1 MAGEKDLMASGD
13 GLAEGTPGL
22 ESVYELRLMA
32 LLTDLVRQ
40 HGQTGTALI
49 LGIDRKTLWRSHDA
63 GRLSPA
69 LTLALEKLARE
80 SDDEAAAA
88 QGERTGALER
98 RVAELEGKLEAGLR
112 QVHSARTAIEEQ
124 GEGAA
129 EGLARHLG
137 EVERRL
143 AQAEAALREGHMAPH
158 DRGRSTAVRR
168 SADGGRRG
176 VVSVNA
182 GPDDEETLGAAA
194 PLVAEWRRLYGG
206 GVDEG
211 DRLERAAA
219 EERMREIE
227 IELIEVYG
235 LTLPPATVP
244 WTEGDRRSQA
254 HSRRMTLARVRG
266 ERIRAQWRRR
276 ARRWLTIGLW
286 R

>member
-1 MAGEKDLMASGD
+1 MTSGD

-69 LTLALEKLARE
+69 LTLALERLLRK

-88 QGERTGALER
+88 QGERTGVLER

-112 QVHSARTAIEEQ
+112 QVHAARTAIEEQ

-143 AQAEAALREGHMAPH
+143 AEAETGLREGHVAPH
-158 DRGRSTAVRR
+158 DRGLSTAVRR
-168 SADGGRRG
+168 SADGERCG
-176 VVSVNA
+176 VVSVIA
-182 GPDDEETLGAAA
+182 LESGPDEETHGGAA
-194 PLVAEWRRLYGG
+194 PLVAEWRRLYRG
-206 GVDEG
+206 GVDDG
-211 DRLERAAA
+211 DRLERAMA
-219 EERMREIE
+219 EERMRELE

-235 LTLPPATVP
+235 LTLPPATIP
-244 WTEGDRRSQA
+244 WSEGDRRSQA

-276 ARRWLTIGLW
+276 ARRALSLGLW